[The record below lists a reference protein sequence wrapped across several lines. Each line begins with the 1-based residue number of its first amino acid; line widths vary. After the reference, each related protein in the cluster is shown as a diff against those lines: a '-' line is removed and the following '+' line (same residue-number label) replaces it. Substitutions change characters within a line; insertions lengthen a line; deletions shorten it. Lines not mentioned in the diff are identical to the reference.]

1 MTFTALIVV
10 LGLIAILFLFGAVR
24 NIRRRRIARAL
35 VAVAVAALLL
45 LIVAAALVIDADLRT
60 YQILA
65 GEQPAGALYF
75 TRIGYHRF
83 HGRFTFPSGDTSEF
97 ELRGDEWQV
106 DARVLKW
113 RALYGML
120 GFDSA
125 YRLDRIS
132 GRYTDIDDER
142 SLPRTV
148 YPLSNPERFDL
159 WTLAERYHAWLP
171 GVDALYGSA
180 TYLPMTDGA
189 SYSISVSPSGLI
201 ARPTDQAARAAV
213 SEWH

>member
-10 LGLIAILFLFGAVR
+10 LGLIAILFFVGAVR
-24 NIRRRRIARAL
+24 NFRRRRIAGGL
-35 VAVAVAALLL
+35 VGIAVVTLLL
-45 LIVAAALVIDADLRT
+45 FIVAAALLINTDLRT
-60 YQILA
+60 YQILS
-65 GEQPAGALYF
+65 GEQPAGTLHF
-75 TRIGYHRF
+75 SRIGYHRF
-83 HGRFTFPSGDTSEF
+83 HGHFTYPSGDTSDF

-113 RALYGML
+113 SALAGLL

-132 GRYTDIDDER
+132 GRYTDVDDER

-148 YPLSNPERFDL
+148 YPLSMPERLDL
-159 WTLAERYHAWLP
+159 WTLAQRYHTWLP

-189 SYSISVSPSGLI
+189 SYSIGVTPSGLI